1 MNIYEIHLLR
11 RNTAEERCVVVAN
24 NDKVHFVLLLNGG
37 VLDFDLTLAK
47 GR

>member
-1 MNIYEIHLLR
+1 MNTYEIHLLR
-11 RNTAEERCVVVAN
+11 SNNAEERCEVVAN

>member
-1 MNIYEIHLLR
+1 M
-11 RNTAEERCVVVAN
+11 VVAN
-24 NDKVHFVLLLNGG
+24 NDKVHFVLLLNGA